1 MPSFD
6 VVSPTYLAK
15 VDNALRGA
23 IRAISSRYDFKDST
37 YSIERSDEIL
47 KIRADDELK
56 LRRVKGL
63 LRGYL
68 AVQLLPEN

>member
-1 MPSFD
+1 MSSFD
-6 VVSPTYLAK
+6 VVSSTDLPK

-23 IRAISSRYDFKDST
+23 IRAISSRYAFKDST

-47 KIRADDELK
+47 KIWADDELK
-56 LRRVKGL
+56 LMRVKGL

>member
-1 MPSFD
+1 MSSFD
-6 VVSPTYLAK
+6 VVSSTDLPK

-47 KIRADDELK
+47 KTRDNDELK
-56 LRRVKGL
+56 LRRAQGHL
-63 LRGYL
+63 CDYL

>member
-6 VVSPTYLAK
+6 VVSPTDLPK

-23 IRAISSRYDFKDST
+23 IREISSRYDFKDST

-56 LRRVKGL
+56 LRRAQGH

-68 AVQLLPEN
+68 EVQFLPEN

>member
-6 VVSPTYLAK
+6 VVSPTDLPK

-23 IRAISSRYDFKDST
+23 IREISSRYDFKDST

-47 KIRADDELK
+47 KIWTDDELK